1 MPPSAHH
8 ACATCNGGAGFSLP
22 TPACGARTPGST
34 GVTSG
39 VFDMI
44 APGFH
49 MTLWIRRGAV
59 ALVLLAGVS
68 VYALQQQGGGRGG
81 RSGGGEEEDVILPNG
96 KSQKEE
102 ILKAE
107 HQQNIKDAADLAELA
122 EQLKNDLEKND
133 RYVVSMATLKKTDD
147 IEKLAK
153 RIRARLRHN

>member
-1 MPPSAHH
+1 
-8 ACATCNGGAGFSLP
+8 
-22 TPACGARTPGST
+22 
-34 GVTSG
+34 
-39 VFDMI
+39 
-44 APGFH
+44 

-68 VYALQQQGGGRGG
+68 VYALQQQGGGRKG
-81 RSGGGEEEDVILPNG
+81 RGGGGEEEDVILPNG

-107 HQQNIKDAADLAELA
+107 HQQNIKDAAELAALA
-122 EQLKNDLEKND
+122 EQLKIDLEKND
-133 RYVVSMATLKKTDD
+133 RYVLSMATLKKTDD

>member
-1 MPPSAHH
+1 
-8 ACATCNGGAGFSLP
+8 
-22 TPACGARTPGST
+22 
-34 GVTSG
+34 
-39 VFDMI
+39 
-44 APGFH
+44 
-49 MTLWIRRGAV
+49 MTLWIRRGAM

-68 VYALQQQGGGRGG
+68 VYALQQGGGRGG
-81 RSGGGEEEDVILPNG
+81 RRGGGEEEDVILPNG

-122 EQLKNDLEKND
+122 EQLKIDLEKND
-133 RYVVSMATLKKTDD
+133 RYVLSMATLKKTDD

>member
-1 MPPSAHH
+1 
-8 ACATCNGGAGFSLP
+8 
-22 TPACGARTPGST
+22 
-34 GVTSG
+34 
-39 VFDMI
+39 
-44 APGFH
+44 
-49 MTLWIRRGAV
+49 MTLWIRRGAM

-68 VYALQQQGGGRGG
+68 VYALQQGGGRGG
-81 RSGGGEEEDVILPNG
+81 RRGGGEEEDVILPNG

-107 HQQNIKDAADLAELA
+107 HQQNLKDAADLAELA
-122 EQLKNDLEKND
+122 EQLKIDLEKND